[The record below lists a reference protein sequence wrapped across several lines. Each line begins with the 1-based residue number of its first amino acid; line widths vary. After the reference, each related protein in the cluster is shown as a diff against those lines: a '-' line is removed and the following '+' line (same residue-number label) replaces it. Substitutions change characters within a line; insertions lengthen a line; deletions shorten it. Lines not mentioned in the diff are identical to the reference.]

1 MPRVVSLTPVG
12 RFKELPLCHLFT
24 TNKKWFCRWIEKRK
38 ISKHYPKLA
47 RNTRGIRIKQV
58 ATWRTDGRREGI
70 FGLEEWKSGNNLG
83 CTYCPKI
90 STRASKRLNRVHIE
104 TLQVQLGRKDGD
116 LFVYAIQSVR
126 QTQPQIP
133 KYSAVIAWNVP
144 GWMEDVYYIWAIPIS
159 RFEHGECQV
168 RQREE
173 GTNRKRLYHL
183 PSIHMAGGEE
193 MRSGLAKNTS
203 PIWKQTNPIST
214 PKINTVLC
222 PRPIFGMPNILD
234 PKKMGRI

>member
-1 MPRVVSLTPVG
+1 MILSLDWEEEA
-12 RFKELPLCHLFT
+12 FKALSEIGPKYKGYTNQAGCHM
-24 TNKKWFCRWIEKRK
+24 KDR
-38 ISKHYPKLA
+38 
-47 RNTRGIRIKQV
+47 
-58 ATWRTDGRREGI
+58 WRTDGRREGI

-183 PSIHMAGGEE
+183 PSIHMAGGE
-193 MRSGLAKNTS
+193 
-203 PIWKQTNPIST
+203 
-214 PKINTVLC
+214 
-222 PRPIFGMPNILD
+222 
-234 PKKMGRI
+234 